1 MRYFKPILI
10 AAIAIIAAIVFN
22 SFQPKSITLNDVK
35 KMNITSGII
44 TNKLKESKEFYTK
57 TLGFTVTFE
66 NDFFL
71 LLESPSGEGRFSFL
85 LPNHPSQQPIFQPAF
100 NGKGAYITL
109 EVEDPDAEYKRIK
122 NLGTPIEIEIRD
134 EVWGDRHFAIVD
146 PNGIGI
152 DIVKYTP
159 PAENK

>member
-10 AAIAIIAAIVFN
+10 AVTALVAAIVFN
-22 SFQPKSITLNDVK
+22 SFQSKSLTENEAK
-35 KMNITSGII
+35 KMKVTSGII
-44 TNKLKESKEFYTK
+44 TAKLKESKEFYTK
-57 TLGFTVTFE
+57 VLGFTVTFE

-71 LLESPSGEGRFSFL
+71 LIESPDGEGRLSFL
-85 LPNHPSQQPIFQPAF
+85 LPNHPTQQPIFKPAF

-109 EVEDPDAEYKRIK
+109 EVEDADAEYKRIK
-122 NLGTPIEIEIRD
+122 ELGTPIEIEIRD

-159 PAENK
+159 PSESE